1 MLMLMKYGSLDYE
14 FIYLGHKSLC
24 LQLHYNSII
33 FSEPLSISKMLFSY
47 PLMYSVLFL
56 RSHIWY
62 VFCVLL

>member
-24 LQLHYNSII
+24 LQLHYKSII

-56 RSHIWY
+56 CSHIWY